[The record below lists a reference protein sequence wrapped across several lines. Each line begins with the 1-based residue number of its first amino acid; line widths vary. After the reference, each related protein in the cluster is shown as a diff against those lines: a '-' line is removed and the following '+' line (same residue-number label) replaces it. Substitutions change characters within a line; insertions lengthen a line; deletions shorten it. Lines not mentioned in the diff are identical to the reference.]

1 MFKSFLVIAWRSL
14 SKHKLY
20 SAINIV
26 GLAVGMAS
34 CIVISLFV
42 FYERS
47 FDNMHHKNIYRL
59 NEVQKFPG
67 MVSSQKVALSM
78 YPMGQTLKNE
88 FPEVLNYTHIR
99 WLTKYQLTAGEKR
112 IFTPQFFAVDTSF
125 LSIFDFPLVK
135 GNRQTVLLKPNSVVL
150 TESTAKEL
158 FGSEDPVGKTI
169 NHYGA
174 DSMSFKVTGI
184 MRDPPPNSQLQFNA
198 LGSFSSFYKPW
209 MADAWGGNWLNT
221 YLELA
226 PHTNTAAM
234 EKKFPAYLKRH
245 ITGGDGWKY
254 YELFLLPFKDVH
266 ANTSDIGLD
275 YINYQKFDKNYTNIF
290 LIIALIVL
298 AIACINFMNLATA
311 RSSERAKEVGI
322 RKTIGAQRYQ
332 LGLQFLGE
340 TVLLSTIALA
350 LAVILVFL
358 ILPYIEKLSE
368 RNLRP
373 LVSEHPQLLFGII
386 AGTIGVGLISGIY
399 PAFYL
404 SSFQPSKVL
413 KGSVNTGN
421 KKSSFRNILVIGQFV
436 SAIFLIIAT
445 IFVFRQF
452 NYMQH
457 QDPGFVREEVVTIPL
472 DGVTE
477 KNYALLKQKLLAT
490 NFVTGVTASQDQ
502 LGSHL
507 DQTGV
512 QFRGDGPMR
521 QVICT
526 QLIVDPDYL
535 NLYKLKLVY
544 GRNFSSEK
552 QANGK
557 EYIVNEGLAKELLK
571 EHPKTPISSLIG
583 KQFGFDSL
591 GTIIGIAKNF
601 NFNSLHYKIENMFMF
616 NQQEW
621 GFNTVSVKINGNK
634 TAEAINALQAT
645 WKSLYPDHPFEYE
658 FLDDHFKEVY
668 KTDAQITQ
676 MVGILAFLAIL
687 ISCLGL
693 FGLASYSAE
702 RRIKEIGVRKV
713 LGASMS
719 SIVSLLS
726 THFLKLVLVANA
738 IAWPLAWFTV
748 NKWMEDYAYRL
759 PMSWW
764 VFILSGMI
772 ALIIALTTVSLL
784 AMKAA
789 AANPV
794 TSLRSE

>member
-1 MFKSFLVIAWRSL
+1 
-14 SKHKLY
+14 
-20 SAINIV
+20 
-26 GLAVGMAS
+26 
-34 CIVISLFV
+34 
-42 FYERS
+42 
-47 FDNMHHKNIYRL
+47 
-59 NEVQKFPG
+59 
-67 MVSSQKVALSM
+67 
-78 YPMGQTLKNE
+78 
-88 FPEVLNYTHIR
+88 
-99 WLTKYQLTAGEKR
+99 
-112 IFTPQFFAVDTSF
+112 
-125 LSIFDFPLVK
+125 SIFDFPLIK

-158 FGSEDPVGKTI
+158 FGNEDPVGKTI
-169 NHYGA
+169 NHYGG

-184 MRDPPPNSQLQFNA
+184 IKDPPANSQLQFNA
-198 LGSFSSFYKPW
+198 LASFSTFFQPW
-209 MADAWGGNWLNT
+209 MINNWGGNWLNT

-226 PHTNTAAM
+226 PHTNTAAL

-245 ITGGDGWKY
+245 MTGGDGDGWKF
-254 YELFLLPFKDVH
+254 YEMFLLPFRDVH
-266 ANTSDIGLD
+266 SNSAEIGLD
-275 YINYQKFDKNYTNIF
+275 YINFQKFDKNYTNIF

-298 AIACINFMNLATA
+298 TIACINFMNLATA

-322 RKTIGAQRYQ
+322 RKTIGAQRFQ

-340 TVLLSTIALA
+340 TVLLSLIALV
-350 LAVILVFL
+350 LAVTLVVL
-358 ILPYIEKLSE
+358 ALPYIEKLSE
-368 RNLRP
+368 RDLRP
-373 LVSEHPQLLFGII
+373 LLAEHPQLIFGII
-386 AGTIGVGLISGIY
+386 AGTIMVGLISGLY

-413 KGSVNTGN
+413 KGSVHTGN
-421 KKSSFRNILVIGQFV
+421 KKSNFRNILVVGQFV

-457 QDPGFVREEVVTIPL
+457 QDPGFVRDEVVTVPL
-472 DGVTE
+472 DGVTGR
-477 KNYALLKQKLLAT
+477 NYPLLKQKLSTTAY
-490 NFVTGVTASQDQ
+490 VTGVTASQDQ

-512 QFRGDGPMR
+512 RFVGDGPVR
-521 QVICT
+521 QVVCT

-544 GRNFSSEK
+544 GRNFSNEK

-571 EHPKTPISSLIG
+571 DKPKAPLSSLIG
-583 KQFGFDSL
+583 KSFGFDSL

-601 NFNSLHYKIENMFMF
+601 NFNSLHYKIENMFMY

-621 GFNTVSVKINGNK
+621 GFNTVSVKINGNQ
-634 TAEAINALQAT
+634 TAAAINALQTT

-726 THFLKLVLVANA
+726 THFLKLVLIANA

-772 ALIIALTTVSLL
+772 ALIIALATVSLL

-789 AANPV
+789 SANPV

>member
-1 MFKSFLVIAWRSL
+1 MLKSFLVIAWRSL

-26 GLAVGMAS
+26 GLSVGMAA

-67 MVSSQKVALSM
+67 MLSSQKVALSM

-88 FPEVLNYTHIR
+88 FPEVLNFTHIR

-112 IFTPQFFAVDTSF
+112 IFTPQFFAVDSSF
-125 LSIFDFPLVK
+125 LSIFDFPLVR
-135 GNRQTVLLKPNSVVL
+135 GNRQTALLKPNSVVL

-158 FGSEDPVGKTI
+158 FCNEDPVGKTI

-184 MRDPPPNSQLQFNA
+184 IKDPPPNSQLQFNA
-198 LGSFSSFYKPW
+198 LGSFSSFYQPW

-234 EKKFPAYLKRH
+234 EKKFPAYLKKH
-245 ITGGDGWKY
+245 ITGNDGWKY
-254 YELFLLPFKDVH
+254 YELFLVPFKDVH

-340 TVLLSTIALA
+340 TVLLSLIALM
-350 LAVILVFL
+350 LAVIFVFL

-373 LVSEHPQLLFGII
+373 LFSEHPQLIFGII

-421 KKSSFRNILVIGQFV
+421 KKSNFRNILVIGQFV

-457 QDPGFVREEVVTIPL
+457 QDPGFVRDEVVTIPL

-477 KNYALLKQKLLAT
+477 RNYSLLKQKLLAT

-512 QFRGDGPMR
+512 RFVGDGPLR

-535 NLYKLKLVY
+535 NLYQLKLIY
-544 GRNFSSEK
+544 GRNFSNEK

-634 TAEAINALQAT
+634 TAEAISALQNT

-726 THFLKLVLVANA
+726 THFLKLVLIANA
-738 IAWPLAWFTV
+738 IAWPLAWFSV

-764 VFILSGMI
+764 VFILAGMI